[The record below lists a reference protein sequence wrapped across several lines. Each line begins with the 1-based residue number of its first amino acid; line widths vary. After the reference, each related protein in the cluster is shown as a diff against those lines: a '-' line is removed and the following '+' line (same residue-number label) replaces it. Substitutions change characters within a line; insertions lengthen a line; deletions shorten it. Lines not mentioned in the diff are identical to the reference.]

1 MEKIPCA
8 LIRLALELAIVLR
21 AFHLSLLVNPIL
33 KPSPGET
40 DGVPLFLCSSSRYK
54 AQVTRHKMS
63 DILQDP
69 SVTHCLGLEEG
80 MTSSGIIGSDDLALG
95 KHNVQRWFQTSR
107 SLVCSEETGIQTRE
121 EGSAAPHRHRLF
133 PLETEVFM
141 FGAQGRCATSS
152 CPTTTE
158 VCKLPWGNK
167 MALAILLAPRHL
179 GIWRFPDRLS
189 AEGVLFPSSKKG
201 RLQLGLA

>member
-21 AFHLSLLVNPIL
+21 AFHLSLLVNPVL

-80 MTSSGIIGSDDLALG
+80 VTSSGIIGSDDLALS
-95 KHNVQRWFQTSR
+95 KHNVQRWFQN
-107 SLVCSEETGIQTRE
+107 
-121 EGSAAPHRHRLF
+121 
-133 PLETEVFM
+133 
-141 FGAQGRCATSS
+141 
-152 CPTTTE
+152 
-158 VCKLPWGNK
+158 KLY
-167 MALAILLAPRHL
+167 
-179 GIWRFPDRLS
+179 
-189 AEGVLFPSSKKG
+189 
-201 RLQLGLA
+201 LGLL